1 MYDPAVCTHCRG
13 RMGWAVRGMC
23 MMCAWGVCVACVWCV
38 QGVCGMCV
46 VCVGGVRRSV
56 HCVQGTQTHV
66 RCFLTLP

>member
-1 MYDPAVCTHCRG
+1 MYDPAVCTRCRG

-46 VCVGGVRRSV
+46 VCGGVCAGPYTVCRAHKHTSAAS
-56 HCVQGTQTHV
+56 
-66 RCFLTLP
+66 